1 MVEDF
6 FDERPSKIK
15 RAVIAGVAEALKQ
28 KTRNPKKSDQEI
40 IQEVTK
46 KVDDIIENID

>member
-15 RAVIAGVAEALKQ
+15 RAVIAGASEALKQ
-28 KTRNPKKSDQEI
+28 RAKNPKKGDGEI
-40 IQEVTK
+40 IQDITK
-46 KVDDIIENID
+46 KIDNIIENID